1 MKKIVLFAAEGF
13 EEIEALSVV
22 DVLRR
27 AGVQC
32 DICSLKD
39 EYITGSHG
47 ITIKS
52 DINLDN
58 GEFRKYDGLVL
69 PGGMPGAENLRNNL
83 RVLELVKDFYKSGKL
98 TAAICAAPIVLAE
111 AGIIYGRKITSYP
124 GFESR
129 LGNCIYSE
137 NPIEI
142 DGNIITSRGPATA
155 IIFALEILNFLG
167 LQEEVKKLSEGMLVE
182 LLEDYYVSR
191 GN

>member
-27 AGVQC
+27 AEVQC

-47 ITIKS
+47 ITIKA

-69 PGGMPGAENLRNNL
+69 PGGMPGAENLRYNL

-182 LLEDYYVSR
+182 FLEDYYVSK